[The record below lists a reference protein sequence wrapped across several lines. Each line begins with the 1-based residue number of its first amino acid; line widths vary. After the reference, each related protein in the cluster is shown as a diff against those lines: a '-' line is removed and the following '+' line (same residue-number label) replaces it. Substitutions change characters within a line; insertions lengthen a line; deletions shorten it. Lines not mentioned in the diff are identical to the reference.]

1 MFYFN
6 SFPKII
12 TTDYNNNGIVLT
24 NIIKRVNIIPSL
36 LKNPLLIYTYD
47 LQEGDTP
54 DIVANKYYGDSY
66 RYWLALFSNNIIN
79 PQWQWP
85 MSSSVFD
92 NYIQNKYAD
101 AAAAANVVSVLEYT
115 QSTVYQYTKTIETID
130 GTTLNVTKTT
140 IVIDQPTY
148 DSTVPGITTSTFP
161 GGATVSQTVTT
172 NVVSIYDYEL
182 EQNESNRSINLI
194 NSIYT
199 SQIES
204 QFASLMKL

>member
-6 SFPKII
+6 SFPKVI
-12 TTDYNNNGIVLT
+12 TTDYKGNGILLT
-24 NIIKRVNIIPSL
+24 NIIKRVNIIPALIS
-36 LKNPLLIYTYD
+36 NPLLNYNYD

-54 DIVANKYYGDSY
+54 DIVAHKYYGDSY
-66 RYWLALFSNNIIN
+66 RYWLPLFANSIIN

-85 MSSSVFD
+85 MSSGVFD
-92 NYIQNKYAD
+92 LYIQNKYAE
-101 AAAAANVVSVLEYT
+101 AAAAANVASVLEYT

-130 GTTLNVTKTT
+130 GASLNVTKTT
-140 IVIDQPTY
+140 IVIDEPTY
-148 DSTVPGITTSTFP
+148 NSTNTGITTSTFP
-161 GGATVSQTVTT
+161 SGTTVSQTVTK

>member
-36 LKNPLLIYTYD
+36 LKNPLLIYEYD

-66 RYWLALFSNNIIN
+66 RYWLPLFSNNIIN

-85 MSSSVFD
+85 MSSGVFD
-92 NYIQNKYAD
+92 SYIQNKYAD

-182 EQNESNRSINLI
+182 EQNESNRSIYLI

>member
-66 RYWLALFSNNIIN
+66 RYWLPLFSNNIIN

-85 MSSSVFD
+85 MSSGVFD
-92 NYIQNKYAD
+92 SYIQNKYAD

-182 EQNESNRSINLI
+182 EQNESNRSIYLI

>member
-12 TTDYNNNGIVLT
+12 TIDYNNNGIVLT

-36 LKNPLLIYTYD
+36 LKNPLLIYSYD

-66 RYWLALFSNNIIN
+66 RYWLTLFSNNIIN

-85 MSSSVFD
+85 MSSGVFD
-92 NYIQNKYAD
+92 NYIKNKYAE
-101 AAAAANVVSVLEYT
+101 AAAAANVSSVLAYT

-130 GTTLNVTKTT
+130 GTSLNVTKTT
-140 IVIDQPTY
+140 IVIDEPTY
-148 DSTVPGITTSTFP
+148 NSTNTGITTSTFP

-182 EQNESNRSINLI
+182 EKNEANRSINLL

>member
-36 LKNPLLIYTYD
+36 LKNPLLIYKYD

-66 RYWLALFSNNIIN
+66 RYWLPLFSNNIIN

-85 MSSSVFD
+85 MSSGVFD
-92 NYIQNKYAD
+92 SYIQNKYVD
-101 AAAAANVVSVLEYT
+101 AAAAANVASVLEYT

-161 GGATVSQTVTT
+161 GGTTVSQTVTK
-172 NVVSIYDYEL
+172 NVISIYDYEL
-182 EQNESNRSINLI
+182 EKNESNRSINLI

>member
-36 LKNPLLIYTYD
+36 LNNPLLNYSYD

-66 RYWLALFSNNIIN
+66 RYWLTLFSNNIIN

-92 NYIQNKYAD
+92 NYIQNKYAE
-101 AAAAANVVSVLEYT
+101 AAAAANVASVLEYT

-130 GTTLNVTKTT
+130 GATLNITKTT

-148 DSTVPGITTSTFP
+148 DSTVPGITTSIFP

>member
-6 SFPKII
+6 SFPKVI
-12 TTDYNNNGIVLT
+12 TTDYNGNGILLT
-24 NIIKRVNIIPSL
+24 NIIKRVDIIPTL
-36 LKNPLLIYTYD
+36 LKNPLLNYSYD

-182 EQNESNRSINLI
+182 EQNESNRSIYLI

>member
-24 NIIKRVNIIPSL
+24 NIIKRVNIIPTL
-36 LKNPLLIYTYD
+36 LKNPLLTYTYE
-47 LQEGDTP
+47 LREGDTP
-54 DIVANKYYGDSY
+54 DIVAHKYYGDSY
-66 RYWLALFSNNIIN
+66 RYWLPLFANNIIN

-92 NYIQNKYAD
+92 NYIQSKYAD
-101 AAAAANVVSVLEYT
+101 AAAAANVASVLEYT

-140 IVIDQPTY
+140 IVIDESTY
-148 DSTVPGITTSTFP
+148 NSTNTGITTSTFP

-172 NVVSIYDYEL
+172 GVISIYDYEL
-182 EQNESNRSINLI
+182 EKNESNRSINLL

>member
-6 SFPKII
+6 SFPKVI
-12 TTDYNNNGIVLT
+12 TTDYNGNGILLT
-24 NIIKRVNIIPSL
+24 NIIKRINFIPGL
-36 LKNPLLIYTYD
+36 LSNPLLLYKYD

-66 RYWLALFSNNIIN
+66 RYWLPLFANNIMN

-85 MSSSVFD
+85 MDSNVFD
-92 NYIQNKYAD
+92 SYIQNKYAE
-101 AAAAANVVSVLEYT
+101 AAAAANVSSVLSYT
-115 QSTVYQYTKTIETID
+115 QSTVYQYTKTIQTVD
-130 GTTLNVTKTT
+130 SYTLNSNSTT
-140 IVIDQPTY
+140 IVIDEPTY
-148 DSTVPGITTSTFP
+148 NSMVTGTTTSTFP
-161 GGATVSQTVTT
+161 NGATITQTITK

-182 EQNESNRSINLI
+182 EQNESNRSISLI

>member
-6 SFPKII
+6 SFPKVI
-12 TTDYNNNGIVLT
+12 TTDYNGNGILLT
-24 NIIKRVNIIPSL
+24 NIIKRVDIIPTL
-36 LKNPLLIYTYD
+36 LNNPLLNYSYD

-161 GGATVSQTVTT
+161 GGTTVSQTVTK
-172 NVVSIYDYEL
+172 NVISIYDYEL
-182 EQNESNRSINLI
+182 EQNESNRSIYLI
-194 NSIYT
+194 DSIYT

>member
-36 LKNPLLIYTYD
+36 LNNPLLNYSYD

-66 RYWLALFSNNIIN
+66 RYWLPLFSNNIIN

-85 MSSSVFD
+85 MSSGVFD
-92 NYIQNKYAD
+92 SYIQNKYAD

>member
-36 LKNPLLIYTYD
+36 LKNPLLIYKYD

-66 RYWLALFSNNIIN
+66 RYWLPLFSNNIIN

-85 MSSSVFD
+85 MSSGVFD
-92 NYIQNKYAD
+92 SYIQNKYAD

-182 EQNESNRSINLI
+182 EKNESNRSINLI

>member
-6 SFPKII
+6 SFPKVI
-12 TTDYNNNGIVLT
+12 TTDYNGNGILLT
-24 NIIKRVNIIPSL
+24 NIIKRVNIIPAL
-36 LKNPLLIYTYD
+36 LNNPLLNYSYD

-54 DIVANKYYGDSY
+54 DIVAHKYYGDSY
-66 RYWLALFSNNIIN
+66 RYWLPLFANNIIN

-85 MSSSVFD
+85 MSSGVFD
-92 NYIQNKYAD
+92 SYIQNKYAD
-101 AAAAANVVSVLEYT
+101 AAAAANVASVLEYT

-130 GTTLNVTKTT
+130 GATLNTTKTT
-140 IVIDQPTY
+140 IVIDESTY
-148 DSTVPGITTSTFP
+148 NSTNTGITTSTFP

-172 NVVSIYDYEL
+172 GVISIYDYEL
-182 EQNESNRSINLI
+182 EKNESNRSINLI
-194 NSIYT
+194 NSIFT

>member
-6 SFPKII
+6 SFPKVI
-12 TTDYNNNGIVLT
+12 TTDYNGNGILLT
-24 NIIKRVNIIPSL
+24 NIIKRVDIIPTL
-36 LKNPLLIYTYD
+36 LKNPLLNYSYD

-66 RYWLALFSNNIIN
+66 RYWLPLFSNNIIN

-85 MSSSVFD
+85 MSSGVFD
-92 NYIQNKYAD
+92 SYIQNKYAD

-130 GTTLNVTKTT
+130 GATLNITKTT

>member
-6 SFPKII
+6 SFPKVI
-12 TTDYNNNGIVLT
+12 TTDYKGNGILLT
-24 NIIKRVNIIPSL
+24 NIIKRVNIIPALIS
-36 LKNPLLIYTYD
+36 NPLLNYNYD

-54 DIVANKYYGDSY
+54 DIVAHKYYGDSY
-66 RYWLALFSNNIIN
+66 RYWLPLFANSIIN

-85 MSSSVFD
+85 MSSGVFD
-92 NYIQNKYAD
+92 SYIQNKYAE
-101 AAAAANVVSVLEYT
+101 AAAAANVASVLEYT

-130 GTTLNVTKTT
+130 GASLNVTKTT
-140 IVIDQPTY
+140 IVIDEPTY
-148 DSTVPGITTSTFP
+148 NSTNTGITTSTFP
-161 GGATVSQTVTT
+161 SGTTVSQTVTK

>member
-36 LKNPLLIYTYD
+36 LKNPLLIYKYD

-66 RYWLALFSNNIIN
+66 RYWLPLFSNNIIN

-85 MSSSVFD
+85 MSSGVFD
-92 NYIQNKYAD
+92 SYIQNKYVD
-101 AAAAANVVSVLEYT
+101 AAAAANVASVLEYT

-130 GTTLNVTKTT
+130 GITLNVTKTT

>member
-85 MSSSVFD
+85 MSSSDFD

>member
-6 SFPKII
+6 SFPKVI
-12 TTDYNNNGIVLT
+12 TTDYNGNGILLT
-24 NIIKRVNIIPSL
+24 NILKRINIIPGL
-36 LKNPLLIYTYD
+36 LSNPLLLYKYD

-66 RYWLALFSNNIIN
+66 RYWLPLFANNIMN

-85 MSSSVFD
+85 MDSNVFD
-92 NYIQNKYAD
+92 SYIQNKYAE
-101 AAAAANVVSVLEYT
+101 AATAANVSSVLAYT
-115 QSTVYQYTKTIETID
+115 QSTVYQYTKTIQTVD
-130 GTTLNVTKTT
+130 SVTLSSTSTT
-140 IVIDQPTY
+140 IVIDESTY
-148 DSTVPGITTSTFP
+148 NSTNIGITTSTFP
-161 GGATVSQTVTT
+161 NGDTVTQT
-172 NVVSIYDYEL
+172 ITKNVVSIYDYEL
-182 EQNESNRSINLI
+182 EQNESNRSISLI

>member
-66 RYWLALFSNNIIN
+66 RYWLPLFSNNIIN

-85 MSSSVFD
+85 MSSGVFD
-92 NYIQNKYAD
+92 SYIQNKYAD

>member
-6 SFPKII
+6 SFPKVI
-12 TTDYNNNGIVLT
+12 TTDYNGNGILLT
-24 NIIKRVNIIPSL
+24 NILKRINIIPGL
-36 LKNPLLIYTYD
+36 LSNPLLLYKYD

-66 RYWLALFSNNIIN
+66 RYWLPLFANNIMN

-85 MSSSVFD
+85 MDSNVFD
-92 NYIQNKYAD
+92 SYIQNKYTE
-101 AAAAANVVSVLEYT
+101 AAAAANVSSVLVYT
-115 QSTVYQYTKTIETID
+115 QSTVYQYTKTIQTVD
-130 GTTLNVTKTT
+130 SYTLNSNSTT
-140 IVIDQPTY
+140 IVIDEPTY
-148 DSTVPGITTSTFP
+148 NSMVTGTTTSTFSN
-161 GGATVSQTVTT
+161 GATVTQTITK

-182 EQNESNRSINLI
+182 EQNESNRSISLI

>member
-12 TTDYNNNGIVLT
+12 TTDYNGNGILLT
-24 NIIKRVNIIPSL
+24 NILKRINIIPGL
-36 LKNPLLIYTYD
+36 LSNPLLLYKYD

-66 RYWLALFSNNIIN
+66 RYWLPLFANNIMN

-85 MSSSVFD
+85 MDSNVFD
-92 NYIQNKYAD
+92 SYIQNKYAE
-101 AAAAANVVSVLEYT
+101 AAAAANVSSVLVYT
-115 QSTVYQYTKTIETID
+115 QSTVYQYTKTIQTVD
-130 GTTLNVTKTT
+130 SYTLNSNSTT
-140 IVIDQPTY
+140 IVIDEPTY
-148 DSTVPGITTSTFP
+148 NSMVTGTTTSTFP
-161 GGATVSQTVTT
+161 NGATVTQTITK

-182 EQNESNRSINLI
+182 EQNESNRSISLI

>member
-12 TTDYNNNGIVLT
+12 TTDYNGNGILLT
-24 NIIKRVNIIPSL
+24 NIIKRVNIIPGL
-36 LKNPLLIYTYD
+36 LKNPLLLYSYD
-47 LQEGDTP
+47 LRDGDTP

-66 RYWLALFSNNIIN
+66 RYWLALFANNIIN

-85 MSSSVFD
+85 MSSNVFD
-92 NYIQNKYAD
+92 LYIQDKYAEE
-101 AAAAANVVSVLEYT
+101 AAAANVSSVLQYT
-115 QSTVYQYTKTIETID
+115 QGTVYQYTKTIKTVD
-130 GTTLNVTKTT
+130 SVTLSSTSTT
-140 IVIDQPTY
+140 IVIDEPTY
-148 DSTVPGITTSTFP
+148 NSTNVGITSSIFSN
-161 GGATVSQTVTT
+161 GAEVTQTITK
-172 NVVSIYDYEL
+172 NSVSIYDYEL
-182 EQNESNRSINLI
+182 EQNESNRSINLL

>member
-66 RYWLALFSNNIIN
+66 RYWLPLFSNNIIN

-85 MSSSVFD
+85 MSSGVFD
-92 NYIQNKYAD
+92 SYIQNKYAD

-130 GTTLNVTKTT
+130 GITLNVTKTT

>member
-182 EQNESNRSINLI
+182 EQNESNRSIYLI

>member
-6 SFPKII
+6 SFPKVI
-12 TTDYNNNGIVLT
+12 TTDYNGNGILLT
-24 NIIKRVNIIPSL
+24 NILKRINIIPGL
-36 LKNPLLIYTYD
+36 LSNPLLLYKYD

-66 RYWLALFSNNIIN
+66 RYWLPLFANNIMN

-85 MSSSVFD
+85 MDSNVFD
-92 NYIQNKYAD
+92 SYIQNKYAE
-101 AAAAANVVSVLEYT
+101 AAAAANVSSVLVYT
-115 QSTVYQYTKTIETID
+115 QSTVYQYTKTIQTVD
-130 GTTLNVTKTT
+130 SYTLNSNSTT
-140 IVIDQPTY
+140 IVIDEPTY
-148 DSTVPGITTSTFP
+148 NSMVTGTTTSTFP
-161 GGATVSQTVTT
+161 NGVTVTQT
-172 NVVSIYDYEL
+172 ITKNVVSIYDYEL
-182 EQNESNRSINLI
+182 EQNESNRSISLI

>member
-6 SFPKII
+6 SFPKVI
-12 TTDYNNNGIVLT
+12 TTDYNGNGILLT
-24 NIIKRVNIIPSL
+24 NIIKRINIIPGL
-36 LKNPLLIYTYD
+36 LKNPLLLYSYD
-47 LQEGDTP
+47 LRDGDTP

-66 RYWLALFSNNIIN
+66 RYWLPLFANNIIN

-85 MSSSVFD
+85 MSSNVFD
-92 NYIQNKYAD
+92 LYIQDKYAEE
-101 AAAAANVVSVLEYT
+101 AAAANVSSVLEYT
-115 QSTVYQYTKTIETID
+115 QGTVYQYTKTIKTVD
-130 GTTLNVTKTT
+130 SVTLSSTSTT
-140 IVIDQPTY
+140 IVIDEPTY
-148 DSTVPGITTSTFP
+148 NSTNVGITTSTFSN
-161 GGATVSQTVTT
+161 GAEVTQTITK
-172 NVVSIYDYEL
+172 NSVSIYDYEL

>member
-12 TTDYNNNGIVLT
+12 TTDYNGNGILLT
-24 NIIKRVNIIPSL
+24 NILKRINIIPGL
-36 LKNPLLIYTYD
+36 LSNPLLLYKYD

-66 RYWLALFSNNIIN
+66 RYWLPLFANNIMN

-85 MSSSVFD
+85 MDSNVFD
-92 NYIQNKYAD
+92 SYIQNKYAE
-101 AAAAANVVSVLEYT
+101 AAAAANVSSVLVYT
-115 QSTVYQYTKTIETID
+115 QSTVYQYTKTIQTVD
-130 GTTLNVTKTT
+130 SYTLNSNSTT
-140 IVIDQPTY
+140 IVIDEPTY
-148 DSTVPGITTSTFP
+148 NSMVTGTTTSTFP
-161 GGATVSQTVTT
+161 NGVTVTQT
-172 NVVSIYDYEL
+172 ITKNVVSIYDYEL
-182 EQNESNRSINLI
+182 EQNESNRSISLI

>member
-1 MFYFN
+1 
-6 SFPKII
+6 
-12 TTDYNNNGIVLT
+12 
-24 NIIKRVNIIPSL
+24 
-36 LKNPLLIYTYD
+36 
-47 LQEGDTP
+47 
-54 DIVANKYYGDSY
+54 
-66 RYWLALFSNNIIN
+66 
-79 PQWQWP
+79 
-85 MSSSVFD
+85 MSSGVFD
-92 NYIQNKYAD
+92 SYIQNKYAD

>member
-6 SFPKII
+6 SFPKVI
-12 TTDYNNNGIVLT
+12 TTDYNGNGILLT
-24 NIIKRVNIIPSL
+24 NIIKRVNIIPAL
-36 LKNPLLIYTYD
+36 LNNPLLNYSYD

-66 RYWLALFSNNIIN
+66 RYWLPLFANNIIN

-92 NYIQNKYAD
+92 NYIKNKYAD
-101 AAAAANVVSVLEYT
+101 AAAAANVSSVLDYT

-130 GTTLNVTKTT
+130 GASLNVTKTT
-140 IVIDQPTY
+140 IVIDEPTY
-148 DSTVPGITTSTFP
+148 NSTNTGITTSTFP
-161 GGATVSQTVTT
+161 SGTTVSQTVTK

-182 EQNESNRSINLI
+182 EQNEANRSINLI

-204 QFASLMKL
+204 QFAALMKL

>member
-6 SFPKII
+6 SFPKVI
-12 TTDYNNNGIVLT
+12 TTDYNGNGILLT
-24 NIIKRVNIIPSL
+24 NIIKRINIIPGL
-36 LKNPLLIYTYD
+36 LSNPLLLYKYD

-66 RYWLALFSNNIIN
+66 RYWLPLFANNIIN

-85 MSSSVFD
+85 MDSNVFD
-92 NYIQNKYAD
+92 SYIQNKYAE
-101 AAAAANVVSVLEYT
+101 AATAANVSSVLTYT
-115 QSTVYQYTKTIETID
+115 QSTVYQYTKTIQTVD
-130 GTTLNVTKTT
+130 SVTLSSTSTT
-140 IVIDQPTY
+140 IVIDESTY
-148 DSTVPGITTSTFP
+148 NSTNIGITTSTFLN
-161 GGATVSQTVTT
+161 GDTVTQT
-172 NVVSIYDYEL
+172 ITKNVVSIYDYEL
-182 EQNESNRSINLI
+182 EQNESNRSISLI